1 MSIYFSSSVELYV
14 VIELKLLEQLS
25 QSRREVLP
33 QCLQDSPPG
42 ETFSFKMN
50 LRQIVIVL
58 KFD

>member
-33 QCLQDSPPG
+33 QCLQDFPPD
-42 ETFSFKMN
+42 ESFDFKIN
-50 LRQIVIVL
+50 LRQIIIVL

>member
-1 MSIYFSSSVELYV
+1 MFIYFFSTVDLQI
-14 VIELKLLEQLS
+14 VIEQMTLLS

-33 QCLQDSPPG
+33 QCLQDSPPD
-42 ETFSFKMN
+42 ESFDFKMN

>member
-33 QCLQDSPPG
+33 QCLQDSPPDESFG
-42 ETFSFKMN
+42 FKMN